1 MVHRMSLSTEGKL
14 CAFSVKVTATISRDT
29 VTPWE
34 NKNKSSKSLLSSGPP
49 SFGCGRRVTCN
60 LQISWVLIAEGRMG
74 SRGGLSWDELTVS
87 SLLATPTLLFSWVP
101 HTEGYRLDSNG
112 TQKQVTV
119 LRGSLGRKALFAL
132 FFSLTFHGTR
142 HRHSSPP
149 LVTSATPSVAHFH
162 SLWSLQG
169 SGFQEYRK
177 LLLIWIQKLLKPL
190 LCPPS

>member
-1 MVHRMSLSTEGKL
+1 MVHRMSLLTEGKL
-14 CAFSVKVTATISRDT
+14 CAFSVKVTATISWDT

-34 NKNKSSKSLLSSGPP
+34 NKNKSSKSLLSSSPP
-49 SFGCGRRVTCN
+49 SFGCGHRVTCN

-101 HTEGYRLDSNG
+101 HTEEYRLDSNG

-119 LRGSLGRKALFAL
+119 LRGSLGRKALCFI
-132 FFSLTFHGTR
+132 FFLNF
-142 HRHSSPP
+142 SPHLSP
-149 LVTSATPSVAHFH
+149 ALVTSATPSVAHFH

-177 LLLIWIQKLLKPL
+177 LLLIWIQKLLKLL